1 LVLQWTVSSKK
12 GQPRDRNMPVA
23 AEAAAILRSLC
34 FMADIPLV
42 LWDNLWSSLSE
53 YSIYHSGPPY
63 NCFKILVTLLD
74 ERGNFLYSRYI
85 GRKISVNCRLPGF
98 TVMPLGKCLA
108 GGRQSGCTVNL
119 AGAQYG
125 FQAVS

>member
-1 LVLQWTVSSKK
+1 SVMQSGFT
-12 GQPRDRNMPVA
+12 A
-23 AEAAAILRSLC
+23 
-34 FMADIPLV
+34 
-42 LWDNLWSSLSE
+42 SE
-53 YSIYHSGPPY
+53 IVKQY
-63 NCFKILVTLLD
+63 KILVTLLD

-85 GRKISVNCRLPGF
+85 DRKISVNCRLPGF